1 MCANRGGPVNPSH
14 VNVQFSV
21 VLGSRSAARRVPWAP
36 VAVGCTSLKVDNRV
50 KKRTA
55 SSLFW
60 ARTFSVARLAAMPTT
75 VSASR
80 AATNGLY
87 SICFIVFLQQ
97 EGCLW
102 ELAIDPC
109 VFSAIF
115 QAPVRA
121 AVVSQT

>member
-1 MCANRGGPVNPSH
+1 MCAARGGPVNSSH
-14 VNVQFSV
+14 VNVQCSV
-21 VLGSRSAARRVPWAP
+21 VPSSLSFARKVPWAP
-36 VAVGCTSLKVDNRV
+36 LALGGTSLKVDNRV

-55 SSLFW
+55 SSLSW
-60 ARTFSVARLAAMPTT
+60 ARTFIVARLAAMPTT

-102 ELAIDPC
+102 ELAIDP
-109 VFSAIF
+109 
-115 QAPVRA
+115 
-121 AVVSQT
+121 